1 MAARETAIPGRTPCS
16 THPSTGKQSP
26 PQRAPP
32 APPTPR
38 HVTPRSAGL
47 VRVDKSKSLSHP
59 RRIHPVTKAT
69 YPPEAPAI
77 AAHCAKPP
85 WPPPNRTSTT
95 APHGARPMST
105 SGLRC
110 LPRHRRHPPRRA
122 HPPLTRPPS
131 RHLRARRQGPRLL
144 PAEPVHLKCSTTCT
158 ASATPKLSCGQ
169 RRRTETVVC
178 AGEVRRHAP
187 LAGAGRWS
195 QTGPALGSADTINRQ
210 VVSID

>member
-144 PAEPVHLKCSTTCT
+144 PAEPVRLKWSTTCT
-158 ASATPKLSCGQ
+158 ASAMQ
-169 RRRTETVVC
+169 RRSSAADSGAARKPWHVPGSEKARAT
-178 AGEVRRHAP
+178 RR
-187 LAGAGRWS
+187 RR
-195 QTGPALGSADTINRQ
+195 ALEPDRPRAWQCRHD
-210 VVSID
+210 